1 MPAVLP
7 YVESDSAG
15 DGVSA
20 QSHGLSI
27 TGSVSQAQCHRL
39 RVTGAEGRSNGA

>member
-20 QSHGLSI
+20 QSHGLS
-27 TGSVSQAQCHRL
+27 
-39 RVTGAEGRSNGA
+39 VTGAE